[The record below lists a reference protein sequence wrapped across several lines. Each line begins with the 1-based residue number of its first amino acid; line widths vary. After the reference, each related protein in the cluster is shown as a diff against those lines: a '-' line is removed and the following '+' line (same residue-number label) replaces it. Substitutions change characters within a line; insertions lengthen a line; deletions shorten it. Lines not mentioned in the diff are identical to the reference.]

1 MKQKLSILLLALLLS
16 CSASLFADNTAL
28 LSSAKKAYDKAEYDK
43 AIADYQKI
51 ITSGEV
57 SSELYYNLGNAYYKN
72 NEIGKAIYQYQLAH
86 KLNPS
91 DEDIKHNLTIAN
103 KRTVDQI
110 EVKENYFA
118 KNIESGILHIFSTT
132 GWAWF
137 SIICLFLGMLFFM
150 LFRISKRMRKLNF
163 WLGSFSVLICVISF
177 ILGSFALAEITSH
190 KNAIV
195 LEKEVSALSMPVAE
209 SKEQFKLHE
218 GAKVAVFES
227 NAVWTSIQLDNGNEG
242 WIETKNLGL
251 Y

>member
-91 DEDIKHNLTIAN
+91 DEDVKHNLTIAN
-103 KRTVDQI
+103 KRTVDQT

-137 SIICLFLGMLFFM
+137 SIICLFLGMLFFV
-150 LFRISKRMRKLNF
+150 LFKISDKRKELHF
-163 WLGSFSVLICVISF
+163 WLGFFGLLICLLSF
-177 ILGSFALAEITSH
+177 IPGYFALDEITSN

-195 LEKEVSALSMPVAE
+195 LAKEVSSLNAPTANA
-209 SKEQFKLHE
+209 KEQFKLHE
-218 GAKVAVFES
+218 GAKVAVLES
-227 NAVWTSIQLDNGNEG
+227 NTDWTSIQLDNGNEG
-242 WIETKNLGL
+242 WIETKKLGL

>member
-28 LSSAKKAYDKAEYDK
+28 LSSAKKSYDKAEYEN
-43 AIADYQKI
+43 AINDYKKI
-51 ITSGEV
+51 VASGEV

-72 NEIGKAIYQYQLAH
+72 NEIGKAIYHYQLAH

-91 DEDIKHNLTIAN
+91 DEDVKHNLTIAN

-110 EVKENYFA
+110 EIKENYFA

-137 SIICLFLGMLFFM
+137 GIVSLFLGMLFFV
-150 LFRISKRMRKLNF
+150 LFRISTRMRKLHF
-163 WLGSFSVLICVISF
+163 WLGSFSVLMCVISF
-177 ILGSFALAEITSH
+177 VLGSFALAEITSH

-218 GAKVAVFES
+218 GAKVAVLES
-227 NAVWTSIQLDNGNEG
+227 NTDWTSIQLDNGNEG

>member
-1 MKQKLSILLLALLLS
+1 MKQKLSILLLALLLG
-16 CSASLFADNTAL
+16 CSAHLFADNTAL
-28 LSSAKKAYDKAEYDK
+28 LSSAKKAYDKAEYEN

-51 ITSGEV
+51 VASGEV

-72 NEIGKAIYQYQLAH
+72 NEIGKAIYNYQLAH

-110 EVKENYFA
+110 EIKENYFA

-137 SIICLFLGMLFFM
+137 SIISLFLGMLFFV
-150 LFRISKRMRKLNF
+150 LFRISTGMRKLHF
-163 WLGSFSVLICVISF
+163 WLGSFSVLVCLLSF
-177 ILGSFALAEITSH
+177 ILGSFALDEITSH

-195 LEKEVSALSMPVAE
+195 LEKEVAALSMPVAE

-218 GAKVAVFES
+218 GAKVAVLES
-227 NAVWTSIQLDNGNEG
+227 NTEWTSIQLDNGNEG

>member
-1 MKQKLSILLLALLLS
+1 MKQKLSILLLALMLS
-16 CSASLFADNTAL
+16 CSAHLFADNAAL
-28 LSSAKKAYDKAEYDK
+28 LTSAKKAYDKAEYDK
-43 AIADYQKI
+43 AISDYEKI
-51 ITSGEV
+51 VASGEV
-57 SSELYYNLGNAYYKN
+57 SYQLYYNLGNAYYKN

-91 DEDIKHNLTIAN
+91 DEDIKHNLTLAN

-118 KNIESGILHIFSTT
+118 KNIQSGVLHGLTTT

-137 SIICLFLGMLFFM
+137 SIVALFLGMLFFA
-150 LFRISKRMRKLNF
+150 LFKISERMRKLFF
-163 WLGSFSVLICVISF
+163 WLGSFSVLACIIAF
-177 ILGSFALAEITSH
+177 IIGSFALESITAN

-195 LEKEVSALSMPVAE
+195 LAQQVSALNAPTAD

-218 GAKVAVFES
+218 GAKVNVLES
-227 NAVWTSIQLDNGNEG
+227 NATWTSVQLDNGNEG
-242 WIETKNLGL
+242 WIETKQLGL

>member
-1 MKQKLSILLLALLLS
+1 MKQKLSIFLLALLLS
-16 CSASLFADNTAL
+16 CSANLFADNTTL
-28 LSSAKKAYDKAEYDK
+28 LSSAKKAFDKAEYEN

-51 ITSGEV
+51 VASGEV

-91 DEDIKHNLTIAN
+91 DEDVKHNLTIAN

-137 SIICLFLGMLFFM
+137 SIISLFFAA
-150 LFRISKRMRKLNF
+150 LFFALFKISDRMRKLLF
-163 WLGSFSVLICVISF
+163 WFGSFSVLICLLSF
-177 ILGSFALAEITSH
+177 ILGYFALDEITSH

-195 LEKEVSALSMPVAE
+195 LAQEVSALNAPTEGA
-209 SKEQFKLHE
+209 KEQFKLHE
-218 GAKVAVFES
+218 GAKVNVLES
-227 NAVWTSIQLDNGNEG
+227 NSTWTSVQLDNGNEA
-242 WIETKNLGL
+242 WIETKDLGL

>member
-16 CSASLFADNTAL
+16 CSAHLFADNTTL
-28 LSSAKKAYDKAEYDK
+28 LSSAKKAYDKAEYEN

-51 ITSGEV
+51 VASGEV

-91 DEDIKHNLTIAN
+91 DEDVKHNLTIAN

-118 KNIESGILHIFSTT
+118 KNIQSGVLHGLTTT

-137 SIICLFLGMLFFM
+137 SIVALFLGMLFFVM
-150 LFRISKRMRKLNF
+150 FKISERMRKLFF
-163 WLGSFSVLICVISF
+163 WLGSFSVLACIIAF
-177 ILGSFALAEITSH
+177 IIGSFALEAITEN
-190 KNAIV
+190 KNAIIV
-195 LEKEVSALSMPVAE
+195 AQQVSALNAPTADAI
-209 SKEQFKLHE
+209 EQFKLHE
-218 GAKVAVFES
+218 GAKVNVLES
-227 NAVWTSIQLDNGNEG
+227 NATWTSVQLDNGNEG
-242 WIETKNLGL
+242 WIETKDLGL

>member
-1 MKQKLSILLLALLLS
+1 MKQKLSIYLLALLLS
-16 CSASLFADNTAL
+16 CSAHLFADNTAL

-43 AIADYQKI
+43 AINDYEKI
-51 ITSGEV
+51 VSSGEV

-72 NEIGKAIYQYQLAH
+72 NQIGKAIYHYQLAH
-86 KLNPS
+86 KLNPA
-91 DEDIKHNLTIAN
+91 DEDIKHNLTLAN

-118 KNIESGILHIFSTT
+118 KNIESGILHLFSTT

-137 SIICLFLGMLFFM
+137 SIISLFVAMLFFA
-150 LFRISKRMRKLNF
+150 LFKISHSFKKLLF
-163 WLGSFSVLICVISF
+163 WLGSFSALSCLLSF
-177 ILGSFALAEITSH
+177 ILGSFALSEVTSH

-195 LEKEVSALSMPVAE
+195 LAEEVSALSMPVAE

-218 GAKVAVFES
+218 GAKVAVLES
-227 NAVWTSIQLDNGNEG
+227 DADWTSIQLDNGNEG